1 MEQISL
7 ELICAGIGGLI
18 GAVSTMVSNEK
29 KETLT
34 EAMLGILIGVIFG
47 MGAGTRWADDAVW
60 SAIIGIFSGAA
71 GGVLVE
77 TVRKVAP
84 DAVGNI
90 INGWVGRLGGK
101 VKDEDRTERNKP
113 DSEL

>member
-1 MEQISL
+1 MEQLSL

-18 GAVSTMVSNEK
+18 GAVSTMVSNDK

-34 EAMLGILIGVIFG
+34 EALIAILIGVIFG
-47 MGAGTRWADDAVW
+47 MGAGTRWADDPVW

-84 DAVGNI
+84 DAVGDI
-90 INGWVGRLGGK
+90 INGWVSKLGGK
-101 VKDEDRTERNKP
+101 RKDENRQERDKP
-113 DSEL
+113 DPEL